1 MNIVNN
7 FLSKKLQELMK
18 KKKLKDDEVI
28 PEIVNFRNNEVELRF
43 FRFLKTLI
51 HGNPKNA
58 TNLFHYK
65 IDL

>member
-1 MNIVNN
+1 
-7 FLSKKLQELMK
+7 MK